1 MRSSLVMWHSH
12 TSKIFRYHDAYL
24 IFVMYTICLAELS
37 CVLNIL
43 LAFGDVCE

>member
-1 MRSSLVMWHSH
+1 MRSLLVMWHSY
-12 TSKIFRYHDAYL
+12 TGKIFRYHDVHS

-43 LAFGDVCE
+43 LAFGDMCE